1 MKSVIKKSGR
11 INCSWGCCNM
21 RRIGTPRQNVEA
33 FIYAVRKY
41 GRGERKGKL
50 SKGILEEEKIR
61 EK

>member
-1 MKSVIKKSGR
+1 
-11 INCSWGCCNM
+11 M

-50 SKGILEEEKIR
+50 PKGILEEEKIR

>member
-1 MKSVIKKSGR
+1 
-11 INCSWGCCNM
+11 M